1 MEQQT
6 ADIEKAKQILEEDQ
20 RQRLELCR
28 EAIRRALEQHGCE
41 LVAVLQTNLGAISVP
56 VELRVK

>member
-1 MEQQT
+1 MER
-6 ADIEKAKQILEEDQ
+6 AISDIENAKQILEEDQ
-20 RQRLELCR
+20 RKRLELCR

-41 LVAVLQTNLGAISVP
+41 LIAVLQTNLGAIAVP